1 MTSGPILTPD
11 MLKAIMDSSRQDL
24 ESITTEIFES
34 IELVVDANKQVAQ
47 LLDSRISMLGE
58 RLTKLEEVISERN
71 KLPN

>member
-47 LLDSRISMLGE
+47 LLDSRISMLEE